1 MPVRRQGDGEIVNEE
16 TQPVRRGGDDKPTEP
31 AESVFDGDSDY
42 GPTRHI
48 RQPGESLFDDDDDR
62 LSGESLFGDD
72 RDRNWDSPTEPMRGQ
87 KAGRGTPEGR
97 EGRTRVY
104 RGGRGSQPGVADDAD
119 DPMADPPVGWLVV
132 VGGPGKGRVLT
143 LGSGMNAIGR
153 SEESRVRLD
162 FGDDNVSRRNHARLI
177 YEPRQRRWLLN
188 HGDGTNLTYLNGD
201 VVVGIAEIESGAEIQ
216 LGDTT
221 MRFQAFCSREF
232 DWQDVDD

>member
-1 MPVRRQGDGEIVNEE
+1 MPIRRRGDGEIVNEE
-16 TQPVRRGGDDKPTEP
+16 TQPLRSEDNYDGPTEP
-31 AESVFDGDSDY
+31 VVEGDVGY
-42 GPTRHI
+42 EPTRRI
-48 RQPGESLFDDDDDR
+48 GQPGGSLFDDDQQR
-62 LSGESLFGDD
+62 PLQSGESLFGDD
-72 RDRNWDSPTEPMRGQ
+72 HDHGLDSPTEPMRGR
-87 KAGRGTPEGR
+87 KTRSSVPESG

-104 RGGRGSQPGVADDAD
+104 RGARDSQPQGGPDGD
-119 DPMADPPVGWLVV
+119 DPMVDPPVGWLVV

-143 LGSGMNAIGR
+143 LGSGMNPIGR
-153 SEESRVRLD
+153 SADSRVRLD

-216 LGDTT
+216 LGETT
-221 MRFQAFCSREF
+221 MRFQAFCSKEF